1 MPPLGPPPGM
11 QGPPGLGMGGMPPGL
26 NGFPNQG
33 SMIPG
38 MMGAR
43 PGMPLFPPQPV
54 SQNFRPFPPPGMHSS
69 SSLPMGRGF
78 PVEGPPGFGPMPG
91 FGGPSQM
98 PGFGMGMS
106 SHSRQGSASLERLAS
121 VDSAIV
127 APSAQPIQRP
137 APIKRPS
144 SVKPSDDERLDVDE
158 LANHLGSKA
167 LLDDEEDIPELPERR
182 TSVQQH
188 GSFRGVPM
196 GFGFSDAPSQPRA
209 DSFGGFGTSH
219 GGSIWGTPPMPFPLS
234 GATWGN
240 SPTSGFFNSPFAMGS
255 NRSTERG
262 PNEQR
267 IVWLRRI
274 ICTACKLVA
283 ARQPT
288 QDGYVDASEVHRQIE
303 TLRNPNEPAASPEE
317 IKEACDIIDSTPT
330 NGGGSLEYKEVA
342 PGRLSHIRFVDAAAA
357 PSSTLGEI
365 GSPVPGH
372 SVLVGGFGGRFPGLG
387 PQGF

>member
-1 MPPLGPPPGM
+1 
-11 QGPPGLGMGGMPPGL
+11 
-26 NGFPNQG
+26 
-33 SMIPG
+33 
-38 MMGAR
+38 
-43 PGMPLFPPQPV
+43 
-54 SQNFRPFPPPGMHSS
+54 
-69 SSLPMGRGF
+69 
-78 PVEGPPGFGPMPG
+78 MPG

-137 APIKRPS
+137 APIQRPS
-144 SVKPSDDERLDVDE
+144 SVKPSDDERSDVDE

-167 LLDDEEDIPELPERR
+167 LLDDEEDIPEPPERR

-196 GFGFSDAPSQPRA
+196 GFGFPDAPSQPRA

-234 GATWGN
+234 GANWGN

-303 TLRNPNEPAASPEE
+303 TLRNPNEPTALPEE